1 MARLADIPEPLR
13 SHLAK
18 LDCPTYDQK
27 PWAGG
32 PPLAER
38 RIALVTTAGLHHRQD
53 RPFTGMSGDYRVIP
67 GHVAAN
73 DLVMTHISSNFDR
86 TGLAVDLN
94 VVFPLDRLNELAA
107 EGVIGSVAHEHFS
120 FMGATNPG
128 RMKGHVAEVADRLH
142 SDRVTG
148 VLLTPV

>member
-13 SHLAK
+13 SHLAQ
-18 LDCPTYDQK
+18 LECPTFETT
-27 PWAGG
+27 PWAEG

-53 RPFTGMSGDYRVIP
+53 RPFTGMTGEYRVIP
-67 GHVAAN
+67 GHVATG
-73 DLVMTHISSNFDR
+73 DLVMSHISSNFDR
-86 TGLAVDLN
+86 TGLMVDQN
-94 VVFPLDRLNELAA
+94 VVFPLDRLQELAA
-107 EGVIGSVAHEHFS
+107 EGVIGSVAAEHFS

-128 RMKGHVAEVADRLH
+128 RMKSHVAEVADRLH

>member
-1 MARLADIPEPLR
+1 MARLSDIPEPLR
-13 SHLAK
+13 SNLAK
-18 LDCPTYDQK
+18 LECPTFEQT

-38 RIALVTTAGLHHRQD
+38 RIALVTTAGLHLRPD
-53 RPFTGMSGDYRVIP
+53 RPFAGMSGDYRVIP

-86 TGLAVDLN
+86 TGVAVDLN
-94 VVFPLDRLNELAA
+94 VVFPLDRLNDLAA
-107 EGVIGSVAHEHFS
+107 EGVIGQVSAEHFS
-120 FMGATNPG
+120 FMGATDP
-128 RMKGHVAEVADRLH
+128 RQMKDYVAEVAARLL